1 MVEFIKLEDV
11 SLRFDSQGDSLGTL
25 AVKDLN
31 LTVQQGEFVAVVGPS
46 GCGKSTLMR
55 LVTGLQFPTKGQV
68 SVAGKP
74 VTGPVPIAG
83 MAFQNPIMLP
93 WRKTRDNIMLPLEIV
108 AEHRRT
114 FRKNKTAHIKRADIN
129 IISQYNAQCFLL
141 RETLKREGY
150 TDPIVNTVVASQGE
164 KYTGLSF

>member
-25 AVKDLN
+25 AVKGLN

-68 SVAGKP
+68 SVAG
-74 VTGPVPIAG
+74 
-83 MAFQNPIMLP
+83 
-93 WRKTRDNIMLPLEIV
+93 
-108 AEHRRT
+108 
-114 FRKNKTAHIKRADIN
+114 
-129 IISQYNAQCFLL
+129 
-141 RETLKREGY
+141 
-150 TDPIVNTVVASQGE
+150 
-164 KYTGLSF
+164 